1 MQYPVLSPEM
11 FASANDPMNTHV
23 DKKRRLKDRQRYKQ
37 AENRPTDKQMKRWSK
52 PVDTNGIAAMT

>member
-1 MQYPVLSPEM
+1 M